1 MDHVKWVLQRLREH
15 ALFANLKK
23 CSFHTDEVKFL
34 GFVVSA
40 KGVQMENSRIE
51 SVKDWPEPASI
62 LEIQVFIG
70 FANFYQRFIESF
82 SRIAASLT
90 ALVKDLSN
98 SKKKNQITP
107 IGGILT
113 LEAQDVFNTLK
124 TAFLQAPV
132 LIHFDPEKPIRVETD
147 ASGWAIGAILTQPG
161 TTPDDSHWHPV
172 AYFSRKMTSPEQ
184 NYETHDGEMLAIVE
198 AFKQWRHYLEG
209 ARHQILVLTDHHNLK
224 KFIETKQLS
233 GRQIRWAQ
241 ELSRYNFI
249 IDYRAGR
256 KNPADGPSR
265 RLDYL
270 DNQEALE
277 SDWIILHEFQRKLKG
292 AIRPSRRSDLQ
303 EPTSRDPDGAGEVL
317 ELQSSGVQAGVNSC
331 RKWREV
337 LIAGTGAIPPLIV
350 QWARIR
356 LAISAP

>member
-1 MDHVKWVLQRLREH
+1 
-15 ALFANLKK
+15 
-23 CSFHTDEVKFL
+23 
-34 GFVVSA
+34 
-40 KGVQMENSRIE
+40 MENSRIE

-161 TTPDDSHWHPV
+161 TTPEDFHWHPV
-172 AYFSRKMTSPEQ
+172 AYFFRKMTSPER
-184 NYETHDGEMLAIVE
+184 NYKTHDGEMLAIVK
-198 AFKQWRHYLEG
+198 AFKQWQHYLEG
-209 ARHQILVLTDHHNLK
+209 ARHQIFVLTDHHNLK
-224 KFIETKQLS
+224 KFIETKRLS
-233 GRQIRWAQ
+233 GRQICWAQ
-241 ELSRYNFI
+241 EASRYNFI
-249 IDYRAGR
+249 IDY
-256 KNPADGPSR
+256 
-265 RLDYL
+265 
-270 DNQEALE
+270 
-277 SDWIILHEFQRKLKG
+277 
-292 AIRPSRRSDLQ
+292 
-303 EPTSRDPDGAGEVL
+303 
-317 ELQSSGVQAGVNSC
+317 
-331 RKWREV
+331 
-337 LIAGTGAIPPLIV
+337 
-350 QWARIR
+350 
-356 LAISAP
+356 